1 MEQIVITHVGGAE
14 LAAAKT
20 MAFDSEKIVSTQ
32 TISGA
37 CQFVYAESEDRRVS
51 PKVYRAAN
59 TKAQIDGMISGTK
72 IDFDVYREADGT
84 NYTLTVQ
91 EKYVVDMVGG
101 SAFIYS
107 SNAGMAGTYVT
118 YTEGAWVERK
128 IFVSGALSAFAA
140 AVSTTT
146 TTTPPTTTT
155 TTAAVTTTTT
165 AAVTTTTT
173 TTA

>member
-14 LAAAKT
+14 LATAKT
-20 MAFDSEKIVSTQ
+20 MAFDSEKIVSTRDR
-32 TISGA
+32 SGA
-37 CQFVYAESEDRRVS
+37 CEFVYAESEDRRVS

-59 TKAQIDGMISGTK
+59 TKIQIDFIVSGTT
-72 IDFDVYREADGT
+72 IDFDVYVEADGS

-91 EKYVVDMVGG
+91 EKYIVDMVGG

-107 SNAGMAGTYVT
+107 SNAGMAGTFVT

-155 TTAAVTTTTT
+155 TTTAVP
-165 AAVTTTTT
+165 VTTTTT
-173 TTA
+173 TA